1 MIQQDIKRQEP
12 LLYHEVHGTHGP
24 YILLVHG
31 MISSRA
37 QWIPNLEAL
46 KAFSRPVIVEL
57 FGHGRSPSPD
67 DPDCYTPD
75 NYVNEFELIRCKLG
89 VDRWFLCGQSLG
101 ASLTLR
107 YALYYPERIIAQI
120 FTNSQ
125 SALSEATWDDALKLL
140 SQRLEEEGHKLI
152 ETLPLHPS
160 HSRHLRP
167 EIKRALI
174 EDATLIDIQGFSYT
188 GLYTVA
194 KCSVRQIIHKNKVPT
209 LLMVGQHDKPFS
221 PYLEFAQQNIPKL
234 EVLVLDGGH
243 AVNID
248 EADQFNKAA
257 QDFIERFV

>member
-1 MIQQDIKRQEP
+1 MQEP

-24 YILLVHG
+24 FILLVHG

-46 KAFSRPVIVEL
+46 EAFGRPVIVEL

-67 DPDCYTPD
+67 DPECYTPD
-75 NYVNEFELIRCKLG
+75 NYVNEFERIRCKLG

-107 YALYYPERIIAQI
+107 YALYHPEHIIAQI

-125 SALSEATWDDALKLL
+125 SALSDVTWDDALKLL
-140 SQRLEEEGHKLI
+140 SQRLEEEGSKLI

-160 HSRHLRP
+160 HSRHLKP
-167 EIKRALI
+167 EIKNALI
-174 EDATLIDIQGFSYT
+174 EDAKLIDIQGFSYT

-194 KCSVRQIIHKNKVPT
+194 KCSVRKIINKNQVPT
-209 LLMVGQHDKPFS
+209 LLIVGKHDKQFS
-221 PYLEFAQQNIPKL
+221 PYGEFAQQNMPDL

-248 EADQFNKAA
+248 AAEQFNKAT
-257 QDFIERFV
+257 QDFIARFM

>member
-1 MIQQDIKRQEP
+1 MQEP
-12 LLYHEVHGTHGP
+12 LLYYEVHGTHGP
-24 YILLVHG
+24 FILLVHG

-46 KAFSRPVIVEL
+46 KAFGRPVIIEL
-57 FGHGRSPSPD
+57 FGHGRSPSPE
-67 DPDCYTPD
+67 DPACYTPD
-75 NYVNEFELIRCKLG
+75 NYVNEFERIRIKLG

-107 YALYYPERIIAQI
+107 YALYHPERIIAQV

-125 SALSEATWDDALKLL
+125 SALSDQTWDDALRLL

-160 HSRHLRP
+160 HSRHLKP
-167 EIKRALI
+167 EIKNTLV
-174 EDATLIDIQGFSYT
+174 EDAKMIDVQGFSYT

-194 KCSVRQIIHKNKVPT
+194 KCSVRTIINKNQIPT
-209 LLMVGQHDKPFS
+209 LLIVGKHDKQFL
-221 PYLEFAQQNIPKL
+221 PYYEFVQQNMPEL

-248 EADQFNKAA
+248 AAEQFNKAT
-257 QDFIERFV
+257 QDLIERFINTS

>member
-1 MIQQDIKRQEP
+1 MQEP

-24 YILLVHG
+24 FILFVHG

-46 KAFSRPVIVEL
+46 EAFGRPVIVEL
-57 FGHGRSPSPD
+57 FGHGRSPSPE
-67 DPDCYTPD
+67 DPECYTPD
-75 NYVNEFELIRCKLG
+75 NYVNEFERIRCKLG

-107 YALYYPERIIAQI
+107 YALYHPERIIAQI

-125 SALSEATWDDALKLL
+125 SALSDETWDDALKLL
-140 SQRLEEEGHKLI
+140 SQRLEDEGHKLI

-160 HSRHLRP
+160 HSRHLKP
-167 EIKRALI
+167 EIKNALI
-174 EDATLIDIQGFSYT
+174 EDAKLIDIQGFSYT

-194 KCSVRQIIHKNKVPT
+194 KCSVRKMINKNQIPT
-209 LLMVGQHDKPFS
+209 LLIVGKHDKQFS
-221 PYLEFAQQNIPKL
+221 PYREFAQQTMPEL

-248 EADQFNKAA
+248 AAEQFNKVT
-257 QDFIERFV
+257 QDFIARFI